1 MKKEG
6 FLVNQDDNIL
16 CVVEPI
22 LAVPVGES
30 EFQGEVDSMSGVEVE
45 GVGVIFEEVESFGVV
60 MMIVVKD
67 VVNINC
73 NRCSSNS
80 RCQWQHCCRRHWY
93 LWLKT

>member
-1 MKKEG
+1 M
-6 FLVNQDDNIL
+6 
-16 CVVEPI
+16 EPI

-60 MMIVVKD
+60 MIIVVED

-80 RCQWQHCCRRHWY
+80 RCQWQYCCRRHWY